1 MNGGDRMNFI
11 VIRNYLKEN
20 GFDFISY
27 YDAIQGEYEIAV
39 RTNKNNLKMFTF
51 KDLHFSHSYISIC
64 DYDKFTES
72 VVKNIIT
79 VGQFAD
85 VVVNR
90 GGKSSPEK

>member
-1 MNGGDRMNFI
+1 MNFI
-11 VIRNYLKEN
+11 AIRNYLKEN
-20 GFDFISY
+20 GFDFISC
-27 YDAIQGEYEIAV
+27 YDTILEHHEIVV
-39 RTNKNNLKMFTF
+39 RTDKNNLKIFTF
-51 KDLHFSHSYISIC
+51 KDLRFSHSYISIC
-64 DYDKFTES
+64 DYDKFAEA